1 MIVFR
6 FVIGIFLIQVATV
19 ALVLVSPDLQ
29 GFGWLRLA
37 FPLIVIGVFSAFW
50 FQSIAKHKSRDDLS
64 HLKDEYV
71 KEKSKREDSYLAE
84 KATLNDKH
92 LKATAKIQLNAERA
106 KTKIVKQTQ
115 QQISR
120 EAKITHGKAN
130 FKVGATFAAAIGAGA
145 LMFLIELFTFGL
157 MTLTTAGGAMG
168 GYLLRAKREVKRD
181 DLLANEKIRVIAR
194 NKTKD
199 EPTEPTKEKKL
210 LSRLL
215 KR

>member
-1 MIVFR
+1 MVIFR
-6 FVIGIFLIQVATV
+6 FVIGIFLVQIATI
-19 ALVLVSPDLQ
+19 ALVFLSPDLQ
-29 GFGWLRLA
+29 GFDWLRLA
-37 FPLIVIGVFSAFW
+37 FPVAVIGIFSAFW
-50 FQSIAKHKSRDDLS
+50 FQSIAKHKSKDDLA
-64 HLKDEYV
+64 HLKDAYV
-71 KEKSKREDSYLAE
+71 KEKVKREDSYLTE

-92 LKATAKIQLNAERA
+92 LKETAKIQLNAERA

-120 EAKITHGKAN
+120 EAKITHSKAN
-130 FKVGATFAAAIGAGA
+130 FKVGASFAAVIGAGV

-168 GYLLRAKREVKRD
+168 GYLLRAKREVKRN
-181 DLLANEKIRVIAR
+181 DLLADEKINVIVAD
-194 NKTKD
+194 KKGGAP
-199 EPTEPTKEKKL
+199 EKEKKL